1 MGRLGVLLM
10 VAAVT
15 TMASAWSIRALAAPA
30 GDVLSPTMDVEQAR
44 KLMEAHAD
52 RTKLVLLDVRTPGE
66 FAAGHLPGAVLLD
79 IHAEGFEA
87 RLAQLDRSPTYL
99 VYCRTQ
105 NRSGRAA
112 ETMRRLGFG
121 QVAVMVG
128 GFAEWAK
135 RGFLV
140 ETPPAPLQQ

>member
-1 MGRLGVLLM
+1 MVRPGVLLM
-10 VAAVT
+10 VVAAATLASVWT
-15 TMASAWSIRALAAPA
+15 TRALAAPA
-30 GDVLSPTMDVEQAR
+30 GDALSPTMDVAQAR
-44 KLMEAHAD
+44 TLLAAHAGRND
-52 RTKLVLLDVRTPGE
+52 LVLLDVRTPAE
-66 FAAGHLPGAVLLD
+66 FAAGHLPGAVLFD

-87 RLAQLDRSPTYL
+87 KLAQLDRTPTYL

-121 QVAVMVG
+121 QVTVMVG

-135 RGFLV
+135 RGFPV
-140 ETPPAPLQQ
+140 ETPPGAKQQ